1 VLVAVKKFFESKEAA
16 SQKQRDPQVEGG
28 SSRQRFCGPLLGT
41 FLGDSS
47 LPHSRRTGIFPS
59 GHGPAMAKP
68 GISDKSGDVAKV
80 AADRE
85 TAVLLAAVPV
95 EAMFK

>member
-1 VLVAVKKFFESKEAA
+1 MAVKKFFESKEAA

-41 FLGDSS
+41 FLGDSY
-47 LPHSRRTGIFPS
+47 LPHSRRAGIFPS

>member
-1 VLVAVKKFFESKEAA
+1 MLVAVKKFLESKEAA
-16 SQKQRDPQVEGG
+16 SQKRRDPQVEGG

-47 LPHSRRTGIFPS
+47 LPHGRRAGIFPS

-68 GISDKSGDVAKV
+68 GISDKSGDVAK
-80 AADRE
+80 AAVDRA
-85 TAVLLAAVPV
+85 TAPLLAAV
-95 EAMFK
+95 EAIFK

>member
-1 VLVAVKKFFESKEAA
+1 MAVKKFFESKEAA